1 MIYYKKYFSPRPSVS
16 GGREFMENSKVK
28 VLCVD
33 DNPDLLLINSTI
45 LKSVGHE
52 VLEATDGHACIDMV
66 SKERPDLVLL
76 DVILPDMDGLE
87 VCRRIKTTP
96 GITDTYVVLIS
107 GMETSSQSQIKGLE
121 AGADGYIVRPVSSQ
135 ELLARVQALVR
146 IKKTEAALRKS
157 MERYQMLVETMND
170 GLGILD
176 ENGTISFAN
185 DKVCQMTG
193 FSRDEMI
200 GHPVTD
206 FIDENDRVKHAKHFK
221 EHRGGIFEPFEL
233 TCLKR
238 NGEKISLIVSPKPIL
253 DDKGDFKGAFAV
265 MTDITA
271 RKKYEETIKKLNE
284 ELERRVEERTGQ
296 IRAVVEEL
304 EEEIMERKRVE
315 ESLKENEEKFRAITM
330 TATDAII
337 LMNDEG
343 KISYWNPAA
352 ERIFGYT
359 KQEAIGKA
367 LHTLL
372 SPSEYHYAYQE
383 GFRIFRETGDGPVVG
398 KTVEFVAVRKDGT
411 KFPIE
416 ISTSVINVMGRRE
429 AVGIIRDVTERK
441 LDEETLLQ
449 YAERLQNLS
458 NRLMEVQEAER
469 RHFPHDLHNEI
480 GRSLTGLRLSIED
493 MASLPPLDVK
503 ARLGEILTQVKE
515 ILDKMQN
522 PSLNINPH

>member
-1 MIYYKKYFSPRPSVS
+1 
-16 GGREFMENSKVK
+16 MENSKAK

-33 DNPDLLLINSTI
+33 DNPDLLIINSSI
-45 LKSVGHE
+45 LKSAGHE
-52 VLEATDGHACIDMV
+52 VLGATDGRACIDMV

-87 VCRRIKTTP
+87 VCRRIKATP
-96 GITDTYVVLIS
+96 GMTDTYVVLIS
-107 GMETSSQSQIKGLE
+107 GMEISSESQIKGLE

-135 ELLARVQALVR
+135 ELLARVQALIR
-146 IKKTEAALRKS
+146 IRKAEAALRKS

-170 GLGILD
+170 GLGVLD
-176 ENGTISFAN
+176 ENGIISFAN
-185 DKVCQMTG
+185 DKVCEMTG

-200 GHPVTD
+200 GHPITD
-206 FIDENDRVKHAKHFK
+206 FIDESERAAYGKHFK
-221 EHRGGIFEPFEL
+221 EHRGDIFEPFEL

-238 NGEKISLIVSPKPIL
+238 NGEKISLIVSPKLIL
-253 DDKGDFKGAFAV
+253 DDSGCFKGAFAV
-265 MTDITA
+265 MTDITG

-296 IRAVVEEL
+296 IKAVVEEL
-304 EEEIMERKRVE
+304 EEEIIERKRVE

-330 TATDAII
+330 TATDAVI

-343 KISYWNPAA
+343 KISHWNPAA

-359 KQEAIGKA
+359 RQEAIGKA

-372 SPSEYHYAYQE
+372 SPSEYHDAYQE
-383 GFRIFRETGDGPVVG
+383 GFRIFRKTGDGSVVG
-398 KTVEFVAVRKDGT
+398 KTLEFVAIKKDGT

-416 ISTSVINVMGRRE
+416 ISTSVISVRGRRE

-449 YAERLQNLS
+449 YAERLQTLS
-458 NRLMEVQEAER
+458 NRLIEVQESER
-469 RHFPHDLHNEI
+469 RHFSYELCNEI
-480 GRSLTGLRLSIED
+480 GRALTGLRLSIED
-493 MASLPPLDVK
+493 IASLPPPDVK
-503 ARLGEILTQVKE
+503 ARLGGILVQVKD
-515 ILDKMQN
+515 ILDKMQDA
-522 PSLNINPH
+522 SLNINPQ

>member
-1 MIYYKKYFSPRPSVS
+1 
-16 GGREFMENSKVK
+16 MENSKAK

-33 DNPDLLLINSTI
+33 DDPDLLLINSSI
-45 LKSVGHE
+45 LKSAGHE
-52 VLEATDGHACIDMV
+52 VLEATDGRACIDMIR
-66 SKERPDLVLL
+66 KERPDLVLL
-76 DVILPDMDGLE
+76 DVILPDMSGLE
-87 VCRRIKTTP
+87 VCRQIKTTR
-96 GITDTYVVLIS
+96 GMTDTYVVLIS
-107 GMETSSQSQIKGLE
+107 GMETSSKSQIKGLE

-135 ELLARVQALVR
+135 ELLARVQALIR
-146 IKKTEAALRKS
+146 IKKMEAALRKS
-157 MERYQMLVETMND
+157 MERYQMLIETMND
-170 GLGILD
+170 GLGVLD
-176 ENGTISFAN
+176 ENGIITFAN

-206 FIDENDRVKHAKHFK
+206 FIDENDRTAYGKHFK
-221 EHRGGIFEPFEL
+221 EHKNGIFGPFEL

-253 DDKGDFKGAFAV
+253 DDNGKFNGAFAV
-265 MTDITA
+265 MTDITG
-271 RKKYEETIKKLNE
+271 RKKYEEAIKKLNE

-296 IRAVVEEL
+296 IKAVVEEL
-304 EEEIMERKRVE
+304 EEEIIERKRVE
-315 ESLKENEEKFRAITM
+315 ESLKENEEKFRAITA

-352 ERIFGYT
+352 EKIFGYT

-372 SPSEYHYAYQE
+372 SPAEYHNAYQE
-383 GFRIFRETGDGPVVG
+383 GFRIFRETGGGPVIG
-398 KTVEFVAVRKDGT
+398 KTLEFLAVKKDGT

-416 ISTSVINVMGRRE
+416 ISTSVINVKGRRE

-449 YAERLQNLS
+449 YAERLQALS
-458 NRLMEVQEAER
+458 NRLMEVQESER
-469 RHFPHDLHNEI
+469 RHFSHELHNEI

-493 MASLPPLDVK
+493 IASLPPLDVK

-522 PSLNINPH
+522 PSLNINSQ